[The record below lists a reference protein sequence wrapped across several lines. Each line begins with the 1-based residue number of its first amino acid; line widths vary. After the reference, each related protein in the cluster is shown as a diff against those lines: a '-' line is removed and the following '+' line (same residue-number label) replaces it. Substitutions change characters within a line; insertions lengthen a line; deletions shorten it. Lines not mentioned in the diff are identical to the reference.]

1 MKRLLLISALII
13 CLVPYGSTVQAQ
25 EVEDAPAR
33 VEMRVFELQG
43 SGLSSAYLQ
52 AIRNIL
58 REDYSQRA
66 DVQYDSK
73 DRVLVVTATPL
84 TLEKVERFLNKV
96 DVPSQS
102 LTFGVYVLDVK
113 GKGMDSGIDA
123 DIQEELKEID
133 IEGARIL
140 MKARLETIP
149 GEHVDYSMTP
159 DGSDGDGYMIGFRPD
174 GRIDNLKLSDFMVFR
189 LVRAS
194 SKEGKVVFDQW
205 KVLETSFAMTAGKP
219 VVVGISGKRSESVVL
234 VVKLLD
240 K

>member
-1 MKRLLLISALII
+1 MKKLLLISLVMM
-13 CLVPYGSTVQAQ
+13 CLVPFCTTVKAQ
-25 EVEDAPAR
+25 DEEAPAR

-58 REDYSQRA
+58 REDYSRRA

-159 DGSDGDGYMIGFRPD
+159 DSSDGDGYMIGFRPD
-174 GRIDNLKLSDFMVFR
+174 GRMDNLKLSDFMVFR

-205 KVLETSFAMTAGKP
+205 KVLETSFAMKAGKP

-234 VVKLLD
+234 VVKLLE